1 MSHIDVW
8 KLLED
13 IVENHD
19 PPYCFEP
26 CELEEIRQVRAAH
39 IKKTSKAINKT
50 MVGLKYGR

>member
-13 IVENHD
+13 IVENHN

-26 CELEEIRQVRAAH
+26 CELEEIKQVRAAH

-50 MVGLKYGR
+50 MVGLKHGR